1 MLCENVPKR
10 FRITSP
16 SSVLFCCFCSSGY
29 HDDRLLLKNIYPMY
43 RAERSKISLS
53 FRHVSVSVDL
63 EKGSKRSGSL
73 ILLLQI
79 SIFLCAFEIKL
90 KKNTK
95 KEINED
101 QLLFISL

>member
-1 MLCENVPKR
+1 
-10 FRITSP
+10 
-16 SSVLFCCFCSSGY
+16 
-29 HDDRLLLKNIYPMY
+29 MY

-53 FRHVSVSVDL
+53 FRHVNVSVDL

-73 ILLLQI
+73 LLLLQT